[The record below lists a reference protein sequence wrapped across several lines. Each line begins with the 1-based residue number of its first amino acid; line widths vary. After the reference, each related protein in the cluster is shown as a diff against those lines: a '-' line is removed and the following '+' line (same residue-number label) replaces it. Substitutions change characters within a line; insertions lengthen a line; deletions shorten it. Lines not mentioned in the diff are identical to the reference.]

1 MCGGSGAAETLEIG
15 TSGFQGGTEVQGGT
29 LWRDQVIEK
38 KNRAL
43 LKEGKVQPGT
53 KAAKQAASN
62 QRIKAYEKKLKFEDV
77 HRTGAWNNG
86 VRSL

>member
-1 MCGGSGAAETLEIG
+1 MCGGSGEKLEIG
-15 TSGFQGGTEVQGGT
+15 KSGFLGGTDVQDGLLG
-29 LWRDQVIEK
+29 RDQILEK
-38 KNRAL
+38 KNKVL